1 MNETDSA
8 PPPLPT
14 TAINLVPAGF
24 IIRVLAHVIDSV
36 LWMGILAALVMALFG
51 DELMAYANE
60 TLAQAGAGSLSL
72 DRPSPLPVWFNVLF
86 QYVIP
91 VVVLF
96 GLWKWKSATPGK
108 MLLRLRVVDAV
119 TGGRLSTRQCVARM
133 LGYIPPM
140 LPMVFLPAVLSLS
153 GPARTIALGVLLLS
167 LPLMWGFISVITHP
181 RKQGWHDRWAGTMVV
196 VV

>member
-96 GLWKWKSATPGK
+96 GETVRGADARLHPAHAADGVFASGVVIVRPGADDCAGRFAAVAAVDVGFYLGDHASA
-108 MLLRLRVVDAV
+108 
-119 TGGRLSTRQCVARM
+119 Q
-133 LGYIPPM
+133 
-140 LPMVFLPAVLSLS
+140 
-153 GPARTIALGVLLLS
+153 
-167 LPLMWGFISVITHP
+167 
-181 RKQGWHDRWAGTMVV
+181 AGLA
-196 VV
+196 